1 MKPCVFIHTNA
12 KQMLG
17 ARVARYALRRNS
29 AEPERFDIRL
39 LVAED
44 MPVIRAQHG
53 RLYLRHKRRV
63 RWSADDLQSFTP
75 LRFAV
80 PEQMGYAGRAVVMD
94 PDIFAIGD
102 INELLAMDLHGAAV
116 LARPEPARAQSPA
129 HYASS
134 VMLLDCA
141 RLRHWNLNTQFLELF
156 ENRRD
161 YRDWMWL
168 LDEPVGSVGELPAVW
183 NDFDRLAADTRLLHN
198 TQRDTQ
204 PWKTGLPID
213 FAIPDKGIRRRA
225 KRALRHAAC
234 RLAGR
239 EAPDGRYK
247 AHPDPQQQRFFFG
260 LVAECLD
267 RGEFGTDLIDREIE
281 LGHVRPDAFACIAA
295 ARNTAAPQSK
305 AA

>member
-17 ARVARYALRRNS
+17 AQVARYALRRNS
-29 AEPERFDIRL
+29 AAPDRFDIRL

-53 RLYLRHKRRV
+53 KRYLRQGRLV

-80 PEQMGYAGRAVVMD
+80 PEQMGYSGRALVMD

-102 INELLAMDLHGAAV
+102 INQLLGMDMRGAAL
-116 LARPEPARAQSPA
+116 LARPEPARGHKPA
-129 HYASS
+129 HHASS

-141 RLRHWNLNTQFLELF
+141 QLRHWQLDRQFLELF
-156 ENRRD
+156 SGGRD

-168 LDEPVGSVGELPAVW
+168 LDEPAGSIGELPSVW
-183 NDFDRLAADTRLLHN
+183 NDFDRLQADTCMLHN

-204 PWKTGLPID
+204 PWKTGLAID
-213 FAIPDKGIRRRA
+213 FAIPDKNIRRRA
-225 KRALRHAAC
+225 KRALRHVLY
-234 RLAGR
+234 RVTGR
-239 EAPDGRYK
+239 DAPDGRYK
-247 AHPDPQQQRFFFG
+247 AHPDARQQQLFFG

-267 RGEFGTDLIDREIE
+267 RGEFGRDLLEREIA
-281 LGHVRPDAFACIAA
+281 LGHVRPDLFDCIAA
-295 ARNTAAPQSK
+295 ARKNDDARSRVA
-305 AA
+305 